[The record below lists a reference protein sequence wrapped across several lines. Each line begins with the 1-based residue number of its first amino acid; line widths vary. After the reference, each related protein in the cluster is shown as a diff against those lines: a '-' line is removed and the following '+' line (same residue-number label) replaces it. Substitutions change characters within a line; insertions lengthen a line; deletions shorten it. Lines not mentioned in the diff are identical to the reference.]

1 MKTYLQTTKMLDFQS
16 PSIQQLIIDRDWEK
30 LTVSER
36 IGAAYDFVRNE
47 ILFGYNADD
56 TLPASKVL
64 SDGYGQCNTK
74 TTLLM
79 ALLRALDVPC
89 RFHGFTIDKSLQRGV
104 VPELIYPITPQN
116 ILHSWVEVEFEGRWI
131 NLEGFI
137 LDKEML
143 KSLQTVFPDRN
154 SLCAYGA
161 GTNCLQDP
169 KISWVEADTYIQK
182 TGINQDFGVFDN
194 PDAFYVDR
202 TQLTGFRGILYRY
215 FVRHWMNRRVSS
227 MRSGYVPEIPVK
239 NSELSP
245 NFSNQ
250 IYQGEV

>member
-36 IGAAYDFVRNE
+36 IGAVYDFVRNE
-47 ILFGYNADD
+47 ILFGYNVDD
-56 TLPASKVL
+56 TLAASKVL

-116 ILHSWVEVEFEGRWI
+116 ILHSLLLPMG
-131 NLEGFI
+131 
-137 LDKEML
+137 
-143 KSLQTVFPDRN
+143 
-154 SLCAYGA
+154 
-161 GTNCLQDP
+161 
-169 KISWVEADTYIQK
+169 
-182 TGINQDFGVFDN
+182 
-194 PDAFYVDR
+194 
-202 TQLTGFRGILYRY
+202 
-215 FVRHWMNRRVSS
+215 
-227 MRSGYVPEIPVK
+227 
-239 NSELSP
+239 
-245 NFSNQ
+245 
-250 IYQGEV
+250 